1 MYSLI
6 PFEKYTNSMDHF
18 YDNIPRFFMTAGDNQ
33 PSAFRTD
40 IQDLGDRY
48 LLEADL
54 PGFRKEEIS
63 LDLKGDLLTVTA
75 CRKEENQEHQGKYL
89 CRERYFVSYKRSFDV
104 SEVQQSGITASYEN
118 GVLKL
123 TLPKKSAVQPQCSKI
138 TIE

>member
-18 YDNIPRFFMTAGDNQ
+18 FDHIPRFFVTEGDNQ
-33 PSAFRTD
+33 PTAFRTD

-75 CRKEENQEHQGKYL
+75 CRREETQEHQGKYL
-89 CRERYFVSYKRSFDV
+89 CRERYFGSYRRSFDV

>member
-54 PGFRKEEIS
+54 PGFQKEEIS
-63 LDLKGDLLTVTA
+63 LDLKGDVLTVTA
-75 CRKEENQEHQGKYL
+75 HHQEEKETHTGKYL
-89 CRERYFVSYKRSFDV
+89 CRERRYGDFARSFDV
-104 SEVQQSGITASYEN
+104 SSVQQRGITAAYEN

-123 TLPKKSAVQPQCSKI
+123 VLPKKSAVQPESSKI
-138 TIE
+138 AIG

>member
-1 MYSLI
+1 M
-6 PFEKYTNSMDHF
+6 
-18 YDNIPRFFMTAGDNQ
+18 
-33 PSAFRTD
+33 
-40 IQDLGDRY
+40 
-48 LLEADL
+48 
-54 PGFRKEEIS
+54 
-63 LDLKGDLLTVTA
+63 TA

-89 CRERYFVSYKRSFDV
+89 CRERYFGSYKRSFDV

>member
-18 YDNIPRFFMTAGDNQ
+18 FDHIPRFFVTESDSQ
-33 PSAFRTD
+33 PAAFRTD

-75 CRKEENQEHQGKYL
+75 CHKGESQESQGKYL
-89 CRERYFVSYKRSFDV
+89 CRERHWGSYGRSFDV
-104 SEVQQSGITASYEN
+104 SEVQQSGITAAYEN

-123 TLPKKSAVQPQCSKI
+123 MLPKKSAVQLQSSRI
-138 TIE
+138 AID